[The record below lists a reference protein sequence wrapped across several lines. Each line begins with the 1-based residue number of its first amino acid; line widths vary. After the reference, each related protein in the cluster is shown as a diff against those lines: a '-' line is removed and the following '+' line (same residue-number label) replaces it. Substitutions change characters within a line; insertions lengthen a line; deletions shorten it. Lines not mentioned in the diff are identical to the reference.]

1 MKRRGIRLT
10 LVNGLEASLLPVVKG
25 VAELDLRDRARTEVA
40 DGTSSSGGG
49 SSVSGCSTGSGEGS
63 SGTSGN
69 SNSNLTLI
77 IRAYFVRKPTIER
90 CFEVLTAH

>member
-1 MKRRGIRLT
+1 MGILT
-10 LVNGLEASLLPVVKG
+10 LVDGLEGSFPTVIESG
-25 VAELDLRDRARTEVA
+25 GELDLGDGARTEVA

-77 IRAYFVRKPTIER
+77 IRAYFVRKPTIEKYI
-90 CFEVLTAH
+90 EVLTAH

>member
-1 MKRRGIRLT
+1 MGILT
-10 LVNGLEASLLPVVKG
+10 LVDGLEGSFPTVIESG
-25 VAELDLRDRARTEVA
+25 SELDLGDGARTEVA

-49 SSVSGCSTGSGEGS
+49 SSVSGRSTGSGEGS

-77 IRAYFVRKPTIER
+77 IRGYFVRKPTMER
-90 CFEVLTAH
+90 CLKVLTAH